1 MADYVERVKVVA
13 DIEADT
19 SKIDQVLDR
28 LEKPIT
34 VQLDVEDKGIFQ
46 NVQQDIKKIQQ
57 SISKVNVDGLNTAI
71 SKAISKG
78 AAEGTKNLTKELNNT
93 AGKSVDDFAKVNKE
107 FQQAKKNYV
116 EAYNSSLDFNLDE
129 IKKDLSFYVDDIEQ
143 ASNAIERLQKELQG
157 INNVSGLE
165 KFKGQ
170 IDSTL
175 KKLGGKELREDF
187 DDLLLDDKDFAEAQ
201 EKYNQL
207 NAQIKELRQ
216 NRKSTSNIGK
226 EVSNGLED
234 ATKDAERLKN
244 VLDQIIGKTS
254 SGKEISFGDSI
265 KSMYN
270 DLTQLNSKLSS
281 IIQKDDKDNF
291 SLKVSISGIDDIVAK
306 ITEANSAT
314 EAFQNALKELGNI
327 KPLQGIESQFQD
339 ISSNISN
346 LVGDIQKL
354 QSSLA
359 GISNTLQTNI
369 PNTSEINT
377 KKPRVSKY
385 AISNDEFEAIED
397 VARRNAASLFE
408 QKGFQYLNLETKQ
421 LESGLAKVSAK
432 IKTVEGEWRSFNA
445 TITNT
450 GDLVNQKFKTV
461 SDPDKWDRQLDKL
474 ETRDT
479 SLTLQQQYDQV
490 QKIRSALGLIENET
504 WSIKV
509 DSHGL
514 VTIKNEL
521 ASASDGAAQAV
532 QNFKSAEE
540 AIQQFNQAAKQSSVT
555 LSQTTSKSKSSDTL
569 PNVKELKDQTKQL
582 EAITRAL
589 DTNQLLARTSSIRK
603 NYQGYANLGLSS
615 QNLDTQIK
623 SIEKYMSVLNE
634 LNRQSKLANSLGGTL
649 NSQGISDM
657 VDSYEQLTKA
667 MNTAENEIKS
677 LKNAYGG
684 LTTEQQRANASNSML
699 KWLEQNSRA
708 VKEYGDEIKQLANDV
723 QSAYTK
729 MDFDQITAR
738 MSNIK
743 LDAFNRGM
751 TGKSWTESLKNGLGT
766 ITQLFGSYS
775 LIDRADDIA
784 REMVSTI
791 HDVDDALTDLKMATG
806 VSDTQANQLMETY
819 SEMGKTLKAT
829 GVDVATA
836 ATEFMK
842 QGKSIE
848 ESADLAEDS
857 IVLSKIGDLTSEES
871 TKYLTSAMKGYKV
884 EAEDALSIV
893 DKLSAVDLV
902 SATDVGGLAEGMS
915 EVASTA
921 DLAGVSM
928 DRLLAYL
935 ATVGEVTQ
943 EGMSSVGNSFNAIFA
958 RMGNIKLSRL
968 KDYQNNLGE
977 DLSNVE
983 TVLRGEGINLRDE
996 TGDFRN
1002 FGEVLDEV
1010 AANWENY
1017 SSVSQSAIAQAFA
1030 GTHHRNNFIVLM
1042 QNYSTAMDYMDES
1055 LNSSGQAL
1063 EKFSSY
1069 QDSLTGRIEDFRNS
1083 FQTLSNTIVGSDLL
1097 KGIVD
1102 GGTAA
1107 LDVLD
1112 QLVSTLGVIPSLLM
1126 GAGIFQGIKGG
1137 GWSSQRIVCVSS

>member
-46 NVQQDIKKIQQ
+46 NVQQNIRKIQQ
-57 SISKVNVDGLNTAI
+57 SVSKINFEGLSDSVAQ
-71 SKAISKG
+71 ALRKG
-78 AAEGTKNLTKELNNT
+78 ATEGTKNIEKTVNNANTKNAVTELSRAQNELN
-93 AGKSVDDFAKVNKE
+93 KVHTTL
-107 FQQAKKNYV
+107 V
-116 EAYNSSLDFNLDE
+116 G
-129 IKKDLSFYVDDIEQ
+129 LSKGVG
-143 ASNAIERLQKELQG
+143 L
-157 INNVSGLE
+157 SGLE
-165 KFKGQ
+165 EASRQSVLLATDVKQAVGEIKELENTLSAVKTPKELTKTINDIKTTLKNLGGEDLEKAFTDYYTNGLKGNEQ
-170 IDSTL
+170 YIESL
-175 KKLGGKELREDF
+175 KKLKDIRKEISQLTSGSSTTSLSSDLNKATQEAKEL
-187 DDLLLDDKDFAEAQ
+187 
-201 EKYNQL
+201 
-207 NAQIKELRQ
+207 
-216 NRKSTSNIGK
+216 G
-226 EVSNGLED
+226 
-234 ATKDAERLKN
+234 N

-270 DLTQLNSKLSS
+270 DLTQLNSKLAS

-359 GISNTLQTNI
+359 GISDTLQTNI

-385 AISNDEFEAIED
+385 AISNDEFEAVED

-432 IKTVEGEWRSFNA
+432 IKTVEGEWRSFSA

-450 GDLVNQKFKTV
+450 GDLINQKFKTV
-461 SDPDKWDRQLDKL
+461 SDPAKLDRQLGKL

-479 SLTLQQQYDQV
+479 NLTLQQQYDQV

-540 AIQQFNQAAKQSSVT
+540 AIQQFNQATKQSSVT
-555 LSQTTSKSKSSDTL
+555 LSQTASKAKSNEAL
-569 PNVKELKDQTKQL
+569 PNVKELKDQAKQL

-589 DTNQLLARTSSIRK
+589 DTNQLLAKTSSIQK

-615 QNLDTQIK
+615 QNLDSQIR
-623 SIEKYMSVLNE
+623 SIEKYMSALDE

-699 KWLEQNSRA
+699 KWLEQNTRA
-708 VKEYGDEIKQLANDV
+708 AKQYGDEIKQLANDV

-729 MDFDQITAR
+729 MDFDKITGR

-743 LDAFNRGM
+743 LDAFNQGL
-751 TGKSWTESLKNGLGT
+751 TGKSWTETLKNGLGT
-766 ITQLFGSYS
+766 VTQLFGSYS

-791 HDVDDALTDLKMATG
+791 HDVDDAMTELQMATG

-836 ATEFMK
+836 ATEFLK
-842 QGKSIE
+842 QGQTIE
-848 ESADLAEDS
+848 DSATLAEDS
-857 IVLSKIGDLTSEES
+857 IILSKIGDLTSEES

-884 EAEDALSIV
+884 DVEDALGIV
-893 DKLSAVDLV
+893 DKISAVDLV

-921 DLAGVSM
+921 NLAGVSM

-943 EGMSSVGNSFNAIFA
+943 DNMSSIGNAFNTIFA
-958 RMGNIKLSRL
+958 RMGSIKLSRL
-968 KDYQNNLGE
+968 DEYKEKTGE
-977 DLSNVE
+977 DLKNW
-983 TVLRGEGINLRDE
+983 GI
-996 TGDFRN
+996 
-1002 FGEVLDEV
+1002 
-1010 AANWENY
+1010 AA
-1017 SSVSQSAIAQAFA
+1017 
-1030 GTHHRNNFIVLM
+1030 
-1042 QNYSTAMDYMDES
+1042 
-1055 LNSSGQAL
+1055 
-1063 EKFSSY
+1063 
-1069 QDSLTGRIEDFRNS
+1069 
-1083 FQTLSNTIVGSDLL
+1083 
-1097 KGIVD
+1097 
-1102 GGTAA
+1102 
-1107 LDVLD
+1107 
-1112 QLVSTLGVIPSLLM
+1112 
-1126 GAGIFQGIKGG
+1126 
-1137 GWSSQRIVCVSS
+1137 

>member
-57 SISKVNVDGLNTAI
+57 SVSRINVEGLSTAI
-71 SKAISKG
+71 SNALKKGATEGTRALENTVNNTNTKKTVSDLSKAQSELNKVHTTLVGLSKG
-78 AAEGTKNLTKELNNT
+78 VGLSSLEEAGRQSVFLATDVKQAVGEIKNLQSALSAVKTPKELEKVLNNI
-93 AGKSVDDFAKVNKE
+93 KSSLKGIGGEDLEKV
-107 FQQAKKNYV
+107 FTDY
-116 EAYNSSLDFNLDE
+116 YNSGLKGNE
-129 IKKDLSFYVDDIEQ
+129 QYIE
-143 ASNAIERLQKELQG
+143 S
-157 INNVSGLE
+157 
-165 KFKGQ
+165 
-170 IDSTL
+170 L
-175 KKLGGKELREDF
+175 KKLKSVRQEI
-187 DDLLLDDKDFAEAQ
+187 AQ
-201 EKYNQL
+201 L
-207 NAQIKELRQ
+207 TGS
-216 NRKSTSNIGK
+216 STSKSSISSELNK
-226 EVSNGLED
+226 ATQEAKQLE
-234 ATKDAERLKN
+234 N

-254 SGKEISFGDSI
+254 SGKTVTFGDSI

-291 SLKVSISGIDDIVAK
+291 SLKVTVSGVDELIAQINQ
-306 ITEANSAT
+306 ANSAT
-314 EAFQNALKELGNI
+314 DSFEQNLKALNGITLF
-327 KPLQGIESQFQD
+327 QGIENQFKD

-346 LVGDIQKL
+346 LVKDIQ
-354 QSSLA
+354 SLKA
-359 GISNTLQTNI
+359 SLESISTSIKIPEVDNT
-369 PNTSEINT
+369 EY
-377 KKPRVSKY
+377 KKARVSKY
-385 AISNDEFEAIED
+385 AISNDEFEAVEEI
-397 VARRNAASLFE
+397 ARKNATNLFN
-408 QKGFQYLNLETKQ
+408 QKGFSYLDLETKQ
-421 LESGLAKVSAK
+421 LESGLARVSAK
-432 IKTVEGEWRSFNA
+432 IKTVEGEWRSFSA

-450 GDLVNQKFKTV
+450 GDLINQKFKTV
-461 SDPDKWDRQLDKL
+461 ADPSKLDKQL
-474 ETRDT
+474 SKLQTRDT
-479 SLTLQQQYDQV
+479 NLTLQQQYDQV